1 MTKKT
6 TAGSL
11 REPDAKS
18 TTGSLREPV
27 AKSIAGSSSE
37 PESLGIAGSSSEPEA
52 SGSSSEPEASGIAH
66 DLSSAQPVITRET
79 TLQAQ
84 RRALAALA
92 HLDPVDVLNRIAA
105 GARLKSLSHEYGVE
119 VRDLWMWVKA
129 TPERVEQYSIA
140 RDARAVLLVDEAHE
154 RTSALADAAPENHN
168 AVMSRVRTIMWDA
181 ARTSKQYADK
191 QITESHNTLDIS
203 ITMQDAE
210 VAARLSSLM
219 GALRGADVVDG
230 EIVEQDQ

>member
-11 REPDAKS
+11 DEPTKKPSGSSSEPEVKS
-18 TTGSLREPV
+18 TAGSSSEPEV
-27 AKSIAGSSSE
+27 KSIAGSSSE
-37 PESLGIAGSSSEPEA
+37 PEAPGTAGSA
-52 SGSSSEPEASGIAH
+52 LGTAH
-66 DLSSAQPVITRET
+66 DLSSAHPAITRET
-79 TLQAQ
+79 TAQAQ

-92 HLDPVDVLNRIAA
+92 HLDPADVLNRIAA
-105 GARLKSLSHEYGVE
+105 GARLKSLSSEFGVE

-129 TPERVEQYSIA
+129 TPERVEQYNIA

-154 RTSALADAAPENHN
+154 RTSTLADAAPENHS
-168 AVMSRVRTIMWDA
+168 AVMARVRTIMWDA
-181 ARTSKQYADK
+181 SRTSKQYADK
-191 QITESHNTLDIS
+191 QISESHSTMDIT

-230 EIVEQDQ
+230 EIVEQNQ